1 MSLLPLFRGFWVV
14 EVRDL
19 EKKIFS
25 MTIEKPEPEFLIILN
40 ESPQFQNVHKNL
52 HDYVLSIYLWLMKWS

>member
-1 MSLLPLFRGFWVV
+1 
-14 EVRDL
+14 
-19 EKKIFS
+19 
-25 MTIEKPEPEFLIILN
+25 MTIEKPEPEFLIISN

>member
-19 EKKIFS
+19 EKNIFND
-25 MTIEKPEPEFLIILN
+25 KPEPEFLIISN
-40 ESPQFQNVHKNL
+40 ESPQFQMSMKT
-52 HDYVLSIYLWLMKWS
+52 YMTMLSIY